1 MIDLIN
7 EVSEAFISSYKA
19 KPTFLSRA
27 PGRANLIG
35 EHTDYNSGFVLPLA
49 IDREIVIAASERKD
63 KKVVLF
69 SIDFNKKI
77 EFELADIKKDSEHL
91 WSNYFRGVAYYFSQ
105 REHPLKGM
113 NVAIKGNI
121 PIGAGLSSS
130 AAFEVA
136 TAFLLKNVNL
146 IDITAIELITL
157 CQQAENEF
165 VGVKCGIMDQFTSC
179 LAQQG
184 KALLLDCNDLSYKY
198 IDIPEDITIALC
210 DTGVKR
216 ELANSEYNRR
226 RAECEEAVAK
236 LKQHLPY
243 INSLRDVTLK
253 DLEKYSTKLDPVLLK
268 RSRHVISENNRV
280 QDAVQHLNK
289 KDLTAL
295 GHLMN
300 ASHKSL
306 KEDYQ
311 VSCLELDTLVEIAQD
326 CAYVYGS
333 RMMGAGFGGCTISI
347 VKAKGAEIFKEE
359 IDKNYTKIIGHS
371 AKVYLLSSADGAA
384 FKRNHQ
390 PSSL

>member
-1 MIDLIN
+1 
-7 EVSEAFISSYKA
+7 
-19 KPTFLSRA
+19 
-27 PGRANLIG
+27 
-35 EHTDYNSGFVLPLA
+35 
-49 IDREIVIAASERKD
+49 
-63 KKVVLF
+63 
-69 SIDFNKKI
+69 
-77 EFELADIKKDSEHL
+77 
-91 WSNYFRGVAYYFSQ
+91 
-105 REHPLKGM
+105 M

-280 QDAVQHLNK
+280 QDAVQHLYK

-347 VKAKGAEIFKEE
+347 VKAKEAEIFKEE